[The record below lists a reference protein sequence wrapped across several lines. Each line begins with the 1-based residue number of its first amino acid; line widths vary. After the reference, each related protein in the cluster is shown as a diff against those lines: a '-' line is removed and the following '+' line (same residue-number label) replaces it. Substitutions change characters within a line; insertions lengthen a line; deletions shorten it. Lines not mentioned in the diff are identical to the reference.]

1 MCVEGMA
8 QSENH
13 QQLNC
18 KNSKLN
24 DVVKFNSTQF
34 ELSRVCLIH
43 GLVHEYCA
51 FWFPGLDAFKGV

>member
-1 MCVEGMA
+1 MA

-13 QQLNC
+13 QQLSC

-24 DVVKFNSTQF
+24 DVVKFNSTQS

-43 GLVHEYCA
+43 GLVYEYCVVVV
-51 FWFPGLDAFKGV
+51 FPGQDAFKGV